1 VTRIMAAADVDG
13 DGMIDYNE
21 FVASTINVNQLQ
33 KEELIHKAFQEFDED
48 GSNTI
53 SLKELEKVRQFL

>member
-53 SLKELEKVRQFL
+53 SLKELEKVRQCL